1 MLLSQD
7 PGGGKEDK
15 RGWDQPHF
23 LRGLFSLQRMLSASF
38 STKRCFETVE
48 KSKLLG
54 VWTVGVSGTQ
64 TVHKYI
70 LVKLN
75 CSVFTDFFFL

>member
-1 MLLSQD
+1 MAV
-7 PGGGKEDK
+7 KRINED
-15 RGWDQPHF
+15 GI
-23 LRGLFSLQRMLSASF
+23 SLTFFMASF
-38 STKRCFETVE
+38 LYSVCSLRLSTKRCFKTVE

-64 TVHKYI
+64 TVHKCI